1 MLAAVYHGING
12 LRIEDI
18 VKPAI
23 GEDEALLR
31 VKAATICGTD
41 LRILAS
47 GHFKIPPGTTRILEN
62 ELAGQVAEVGS
73 RVRGLIS
80 GMRIAIAP
88 NVGCG
93 TCEECTQ
100 GRDHLCPNYE
110 AFGISL
116 DGAFAEYM
124 RIPAAFIQRGNIVL
138 IPEGISYEEAALN
151 EPFSCCYH
159 GSRACRIEPGD
170 TVLIVG
176 AGPIGI
182 MHLLLARLSGASTV
196 IVSEMIEERRLQAL
210 EWGADLAINPD
221 REDLLAAVREVSRSR
236 GADVVIVAAPAPSAQ
251 EQSLDLAAT
260 RGRINFFGGLP
271 QGSEFIRFKS
281 NRVHYKEITVTGTT
295 GSSNYEFRRSMEIM
309 ASGQACTGR
318 SERVALSRLISARFS
333 LSEAKEAFTVAA
345 SKSALKVVI
354 NP

>member
-1 MLAAVYHGING
+1 MLAAVYHGIND
-12 LRIEDI
+12 LRVEDI

-31 VKAATICGTD
+31 VKAAAICGTD

-47 GHFKIPPGTTRILEN
+47 GHFKIPQGTRRILGHEF
-62 ELAGQVAEVGS
+62 AGEVVEVGPQAS
-73 RVRGLIS
+73 GLVS
-80 GMRIAIAP
+80 GTRIAIAP

-93 TCEECTQ
+93 TCQQCIQ

-110 AFGISL
+110 AFGISF
-116 DGAFAEYM
+116 DGAFAEYI
-124 RIPAAFIQRGNIVL
+124 RIPAAFIRRGNILPV
-138 IPEGISYEEAALN
+138 PDGIYYEEAALN

-159 GSRACRIEPGD
+159 GSRACHIEPGD
-170 TVLIVG
+170 VVLIVG

-210 EWGADLAINPD
+210 EFGADMAVDPV
-221 REDLLAAVREVSRSR
+221 RQDLLAAVREASQGR
-236 GADVVIVAAPAPSAQ
+236 GADVIIVAAPAPPAQ
-251 EQSLDLAAT
+251 EQSLDLAAI

-271 QGSEFIRFKS
+271 KESEFIRFQS
-281 NRVHYKEITVTGTT
+281 NRVHYREITVTGTT

-309 ASGQACTGR
+309 ASGR
-318 SERVALSRLISARFS
+318 IALSPLISARFP
-333 LSEAKEAFTVAA
+333 LSEAQEAFAVAA
-345 SKSALKVVI
+345 GKKALKVLI
-354 NP
+354 TPQEE

>member
-1 MLAAVYHGING
+1 MLAAVYHGIND
-12 LRIEDI
+12 LRIEE
-18 VKPAI
+18 VEKPAI

-31 VKAATICGTD
+31 VKAAAICGTD

-47 GHFKIPPGTTRILEN
+47 GHFKILEGTTRILGH
-62 ELAGQVAEVGS
+62 ELAGQVVEIGP
-73 RVRGLIS
+73 RVRGLVP

-88 NVGCG
+88 NTGCG
-93 TCEECTQ
+93 TCEQCVQ

-124 RIPAAFIQRGNIVL
+124 RIPASFIRRGNTAL
-138 IPEGISYEEAALN
+138 IPEGISYEEGALN
-151 EPFSCCYH
+151 ESFSCCYH

-170 TVLIVG
+170 VVLIVG

-210 EWGADLAINPD
+210 EFGADLAINPGQ
-221 REDLLAAVREVSRSR
+221 EDLLAVVGEVSHGR
-236 GADVVIVAAPAPSAQ
+236 GADVIIVAAPAPSAQ

-271 QGSEFIRFKS
+271 KGSEFISFKS
-281 NRVHYKEITVTGTT
+281 NRVHYREIVVMGTT
-295 GSSNYEFRRSMEIM
+295 GSSNYEFRRSMEII
-309 ASGQACTGR
+309 ASG
-318 SERVALSRLISARFS
+318 RVALAPLISARFP
-333 LSEAKEAFTVAA
+333 LLEAKEAFAVAA
-345 SKSALKVVI
+345 SKKALKVII